1 MAIFNGH
8 TVTNDGRNL
17 LGRAL
22 SGAGKI
28 IFTKAAFGQGTY
40 TGDLREI
47 KELVD
52 KRLDCVVS
60 DILNDRGTVNIKIQV
75 TNKNLTESFRTEEF
89 GIYAKIEGDATE
101 ILYCYAAAQESDAIP
116 NNSFGDT
123 FMAEHTVY
131 LAFSS
136 DAEADIYIKE
146 GAIFLTRDTA
156 DKSYINIGLQAIGD
170 LSSGRTSLEANKI
183 YRADNG
189 KWYKNIG
196 GDRVWLSGVG
206 FPDALLKEI
215 SWEEIYNDFSKKE
228 ELIDKK
234 SGFNLEKTNSYE
246 LDDINKLVT
255 AKALYNFNQKTKS
268 DYEPKITVKNTGF
281 NLNKTDSFNESDTNK
296 LTSAKALSDA
306 YSLILG
312 NNFGGYI
319 QTVGLK
325 QKGKIYISTTSN
337 SLFICTADTSITYV
351 DYNYFTGSSLVDILR
366 TTFSQAKTVLTPT
379 QGFSVTY
386 RQIRGQLASIIFQNL
401 ITANS
406 SGVEYFLPFPINA
419 IASATATSASTN
431 NYVKL
436 VASTEN
442 TFKLFC
448 DTSVSDVQVQLM
460 VYAKNSL
467 IDW

>member
-1 MAIFNGH
+1 MAQFNGM
-8 TVTNDGRNL
+8 
-17 LGRAL
+17 
-22 SGAGKI
+22 I
-28 IFTKAAFGQGTY
+28 
-40 TGDLREI
+40 
-47 KELVD
+47 
-52 KRLDCVVS
+52 
-60 DILNDRGTVNIKIQV
+60 V
-75 TNKNLTESFRTEEF
+75 TNKGRELLSRATAAKGKFIITAAVLGDGAYSGNLRECEELVNKKLDLILIGVYSEKGSTKVTVGITNKNVSESFRTNEI
-89 GIYAKIEGDATE
+89 GVYARLEGDTKA
-101 ILYCYAAAQESDAIP
+101 ILYAYDVAVEADTVP
-116 NNSFGDT
+116 NNSLGTTLELVYDIYFDVSSEVEVILEITDSIAFLTQDIAKREFLKTYIVSGGDLKGKIQLE
-123 FMAEHTVY
+123 AGKQY
-131 LAFSS
+131 LA
-136 DAEADIYIKE
+136 DD
-146 GAIFLTRDTA
+146 
-156 DKSYINIGLQAIGD
+156 
-170 LSSGRTSLEANKI
+170 
-183 YRADNG
+183 G

-196 GDRVWLSGVG
+196 GDRVWEKSGV
-206 FPDALLKEI
+206 PDELLIEI
-215 SWEEIYNDFSKKE
+215 SWKTIMDEIAKKE
-228 ELIDKK
+228 NTIDKK
-234 SGFNLEKTNSYE
+234 TGFNLDKTNSYE
-246 LDDINKLVT
+246 LDDINQLVT
-255 AKALYNFNQKTKS
+255 AKALYNFNQKTKT
-268 DYEPKITVKNTGF
+268 DYEPKITIKNTGF
-281 NLNKTDSFNESDTNK
+281 NLNKTDNFNESNTNK
-296 LTSAKALSDA
+296 LASAKALNDA

-351 DYNYFTGSSLVDILR
+351 DYNYFAGSSLVDILR

-431 NYVKL
+431 KYIKL

-448 DTSVSDVQVQLM
+448 DTPVSDVQVQLM
-460 VYAKNSL
+460 VYAKNAL